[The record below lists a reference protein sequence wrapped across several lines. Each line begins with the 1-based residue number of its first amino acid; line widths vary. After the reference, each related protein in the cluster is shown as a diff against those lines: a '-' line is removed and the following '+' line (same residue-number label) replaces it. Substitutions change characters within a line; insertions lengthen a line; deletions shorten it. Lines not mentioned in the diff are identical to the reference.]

1 MLFCKP
7 SYIYSKAKKGASSL
21 NVKDVMSKDVA
32 TCHPQDYVSE
42 VADQMRTLDI
52 GCLPVISEKKLVGMI
67 TDRDIVTRSVAKN
80 VKSKVEDV
88 MTKSIISVSPDD
100 STAEASIVMA
110 RNQVR
115 RLPVIEQGKLV
126 GFVSLADLAF
136 PFPHVQEVSN
146 ALESISEPRH
156 Y

>member
-1 MLFCKP
+1 M
-7 SYIYSKAKKGASSL
+7 
-21 NVKDVMSKDVA
+21 NVKDVMSKEVV
-32 TCHPQDYVSE
+32 TCNPQDYVNE

-52 GCLPVISEKKLVGMI
+52 GCLPVLSNKKLVGMI
-67 TDRDIVTRSVAKN
+67 TDRDIVTRSVAKDA
-80 VKSKVEDV
+80 KSKVEDV

-100 STAEASIVMA
+100 STAEASIIMA

-115 RLPVIEQGKLV
+115 RLPVVENSELV
-126 GFVSLADLAF
+126 GFISLADLAF

-146 ALESISEPRH
+146 AMESISEPRH

>member
-1 MLFCKP
+1 MN
-7 SYIYSKAKKGASSL
+7 I
-21 NVKDVMSKDVA
+21 KDVMSKEVV
-32 TCHPQDYVSE
+32 TCNPQDYVSE

-52 GCLPVISEKKLVGMI
+52 GCLPVVSNKKLVGMI
-67 TDRDIVTRSVAKN
+67 TDRDIVTRAVAKD

-88 MTKSIISVSPDD
+88 MTRAVISVSPDD
-100 STAEASIVMA
+100 TTADASIVMA

-115 RLPVIEQGKLV
+115 RLPVVENGVLV

-146 ALESISEPRH
+146 AMESISQPRH